1 MKWLTIEMI
10 KAHSRIDFECE
21 DDLLMLYADSAEQAV
36 LNICGRS
43 YEEIVEKWG
52 EFPVPLIQASLM
64 LVDNSY
70 TQRSPASAQN
80 LYSVPYTF
88 DVLVKPY
95 MKL

>member
-21 DDLLMLYADSAEQAV
+21 DDLLMLYADSAEQTV

-52 EFPVPLIQASLM
+52 GFPVPLIQASLM

>member
-10 KAHSRIDFECE
+10 KMHSRIDFECE
-21 DDLLMLYADSAEQAV
+21 DDVLMLYADSAEQTV

>member
-21 DDLLMLYADSAEQAV
+21 DDLLMLCADSAEQTV

-52 EFPVPLIQASLM
+52 GFPVPLIQASLM

>member
-21 DDLLMLYADSAEQAV
+21 DNLLMLYADSAEQTV

-80 LYSVPYTF
+80 LYSVPYPL

>member
-1 MKWLTIEMI
+1 MKWLTIKMI

-21 DDLLMLYADSAEQAV
+21 DDLLMLYADSAEQTV

>member
-1 MKWLTIEMI
+1 MI

-21 DDLLMLYADSAEQAV
+21 DDLLMLYADSAEQTV

>member
-10 KAHSRIDFECE
+10 KMHSRIDFECE
-21 DDLLMLYADSAEQAV
+21 DDLLMLYADSAEQTV

>member
-21 DDLLMLYADSAEQAV
+21 DDLLMLYADSAEQTV

-70 TQRSPASAQN
+70 AQRSPASAQN

>member
-21 DDLLMLYADSAEQAV
+21 DDLLMLYADSAEQTV

>member
-21 DDLLMLYADSAEQAV
+21 DNLLMLYADSAEQTV

-52 EFPVPLIQASLM
+52 GFPVPLIQASLM

>member
-1 MKWLTIEMI
+1 M
-10 KAHSRIDFECE
+10 
-21 DDLLMLYADSAEQAV
+21 
-36 LNICGRS
+36 
-43 YEEIVEKWG
+43 G

>member
-10 KAHSRIDFECE
+10 KTHSRIDFECE
-21 DDLLMLYADSAEQAV
+21 DDLLMLYADSAEQTL

-70 TQRSPASAQN
+70 TQRSQASAQN

>member
-21 DDLLMLYADSAEQAV
+21 DNLLMLYADSAEQTV

>member
-1 MKWLTIEMI
+1 
-10 KAHSRIDFECE
+10 
-21 DDLLMLYADSAEQAV
+21 MLYADSAEQTV

>member
-21 DDLLMLYADSAEQAV
+21 DDLLMLYADSAEQTV

-64 LVDNSY
+64 VVDNSY

>member
-10 KAHSRIDFECE
+10 KTHSRIDFECE
-21 DDLLMLYADSAEQAV
+21 DDLLI
-36 LNICGRS
+36 ICGRS